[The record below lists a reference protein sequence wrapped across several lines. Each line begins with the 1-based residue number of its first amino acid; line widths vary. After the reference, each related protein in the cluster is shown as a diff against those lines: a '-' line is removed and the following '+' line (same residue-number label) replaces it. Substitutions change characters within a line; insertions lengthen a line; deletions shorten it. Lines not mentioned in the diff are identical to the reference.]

1 MNLRFFADGVSW
13 LVSIEGNMNKNEL
26 KKLLKPLVKECIQEV
41 LIEDGLLTE
50 VVSQVA
56 SGMSRPQTV
65 QTKQKKTNDNL
76 FNEDL
81 QMKRKSQEVNKK
93 LQEHRKKL
101 LDSIGKDSYN
111 GVDLFE
117 GTEPLKESGSPGQQ
131 HRTNVLGDDPTDA
144 GVDISS
150 LMGQATQ
157 IWKAIK

>member
-1 MNLRFFADGVSW
+1 MK
-13 LVSIEGNMNKNEL
+13 KNEL

-56 SGMSRPQTV
+56 SGMSRPQTA
-65 QTKQKKTNDNL
+65 QKKPDDNL

-81 QMKRKSQEVNKK
+81 QMKRKTQEVNKK
-93 LQEHRKKL
+93 LQEHRKRL
-101 LDSIGKDSYN
+101 LDSIGVDAYN

-117 GTEPLKESGSPGQQ
+117 GTEPIRESRSVGGTSIPS
-131 HRTNVLGDDPTDA
+131 TLGDDPTDA

-150 LMGQATQ
+150 LLGQASKV
-157 IWKAIK
+157 WKAIK